1 MSLFDRASFFTSAL
15 SSSRKASVAF
25 EREKSFRANRV
36 EAREFARER
45 FAEMLITAW
54 PADTAQEVA
63 RRAAP
68 TIGVTERQ
76 ITNWLKGE
84 SSPAFEH
91 VVVVGTVL
99 GIYKT
104 MEICTLGLRRGEVAK
119 LIGQR

>member
-1 MSLFDRASFFTSAL
+1 MSFLRSSFFRSAAKK
-15 SSSRKASVAF
+15 SRIASIAF
-25 EREKSFRANRV
+25 GDEKSFRANRV

-54 PADTAQEVA
+54 GGDTPQEVA
-63 RRAAP
+63 RHAAP
-68 TIGVTERQ
+68 TLGVSERQ
-76 ITNWLKGE
+76 IVNWLHGE

-104 MEICTLGLRRGEVAK
+104 MEVCTLGLKRQEVAK
-119 LIGQR
+119 MIGQR

>member
-1 MSLFDRASFFTSAL
+1 MSLLENSSFFKSAL
-15 SSSRKASVAF
+15 AKSHLASVAF
-25 EREKSFRANRV
+25 SREKSFRANRV

-54 PADTAQEVA
+54 PSDDYNEVA
-63 RRAAP
+63 RKAADVL
-68 TIGVTERQ
+68 GVSQRQ
-76 ITNWLKGE
+76 VVNWLKGD

-104 MEICTLGLRRGEVAK
+104 MEICSLGLKREEVARM
-119 LIGQR
+119 IGQM